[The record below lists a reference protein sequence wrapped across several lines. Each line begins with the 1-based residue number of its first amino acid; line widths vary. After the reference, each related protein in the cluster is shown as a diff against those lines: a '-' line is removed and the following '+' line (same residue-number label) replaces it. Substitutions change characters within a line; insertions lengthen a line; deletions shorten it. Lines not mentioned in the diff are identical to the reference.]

1 MLKLEEVTAIINE
14 HVQDEEAKANIGVA
28 LLEKDLP
35 ESTNEEMDKLKAELD
50 AERAAREADKAS
62 YIERINRFIYGGD
75 PGTDKPSE
83 TTTDEEVVE
92 EKSFYERYVED

>member
-1 MLKLEEVTAIINE
+1 MLKLEEVTAIIKE

-75 PGTDKPSE
+75 PGTDNPSE